1 MLQGRHAIRHPAVI
15 EFTFVLFGENE
26 NVGYVTAVGRN
37 DLHGDLCLAVLQLR
51 SDNQGG
57 EAIQHRGIQRTFHD
71 PDKMG
76 QGTGRLFVGWRS
88 EPEGAL
94 DSGIRFWIIIVL
106 EGGDLI
112 LDDLFRGQLG
122 PWREIGKMTHSHPR

>member
-1 MLQGRHAIRHPAVI
+1 
-15 EFTFVLFGENE
+15 
-26 NVGYVTAVGRN
+26 
-37 DLHGDLCLAVLQLR
+37 
-51 SDNQGG
+51 
-57 EAIQHRGIQRTFHD
+57 
-71 PDKMG
+71 MG

-122 PWREIGKMTHSHPR
+122 PWREIGKLTHSHPR